1 MHMTLTSRLERLHT
15 DRVQLM
21 ASRRLKRRQ
30 HGPSEIVDRKL
41 RLVTT
46 AVLREEIEM
55 IDTVT
60 VERKLHDLDVIVDD
74 LTSLAHTPDGA
85 KAIAQ
90 SNIESAERRLRDL
103 RFDLQAQQ
111 AAE

>member
-1 MHMTLTSRLERLHT
+1 MNLSERLDRLRT
-15 DRVQLM
+15 DRVHLI
-21 ASRRLKRRQ
+21 AKRRLKVLQ
-30 HGPSEIVDRKL
+30 HGPSEIVDKKL

-46 AVLREEIEM
+46 AVLREEIDM
-55 IDTVT
+55 TDTVT
-60 VERKLHDLDVIVDD
+60 VERKLHDLDAIVDD

-85 KAIAQ
+85 KVIAA